1 MSSRGDAYAVSGSDA
16 DSRVSRRSAASAAD
30 QAVDKAVDDLTEQV
44 SQLRH
49 HLDGVLA
56 HTDAL
61 IYAKDLDGRY
71 TMANR
76 AMLAVVGRPESE
88 VVGRTDAELFP
99 AAMAA
104 QFTRHDAEVARNG
117 EVARFEESVRQIDG
131 STKSFLSTRFPVR
144 DESGVVYAV
153 GGVSTDITESV
164 RTRRQLA
171 ASQQR
176 WRALVDSSP
185 VSTVVLNAEDLR
197 FVYANARAAEVFG
210 VGNANELLGRA
221 CSDVIPAEGRPVL
234 RERMA
239 ELLAGVPLD
248 SVRMEILGYDQRR
261 RTIEVNAGL
270 VNFDDAPS
278 IQIEIRD
285 VTEREAAEEALR
297 ISEERFRMLWESS
310 PVGVVESD
318 LLGVIVSAN
327 PALCELVGRSAEELI
342 GQSSLTALMPSDE
355 AVHESASGV
364 ARSLRD
370 GERAEATFETTYEHA
385 SGRAISVLVTVG
397 LLYDSDGEPCRFIA
411 TIIDVTARR
420 RAEEDLR
427 ASEVLLRTA
436 FDYAPNG
443 MLLMDGEGR
452 LLQANPAICSLL
464 GRTEDELQA
473 VLDGLSVVHPDDQA
487 ALFVA
492 VEEAQASDR
501 GIASVDLRLVDDAG
515 RAHWVSV
522 SIALLEGPNG
532 VSYIL
537 VQVQDIAERQ
547 AAHERLTHRA
557 THDALTELPNRVL
570 LSQRIRRALDERLQ
584 RVENSDVAVLF
595 LDLDGFKAINDT
607 HGHQVGDEVLIE
619 VARRL
624 QHAVRPT
631 DLVARLGGDEFV
643 VLCDAL
649 PHREEAG
656 RIAER
661 LRGLIAHPI
670 PSSRGQLQ
678 VTVSIGISHA
688 VEDITADQ
696 MLGQSDAAMYAEKRH
711 RRRRQP
717 VSMPI
722 PGQRPA

>member
-1 MSSRGDAYAVSGSDA
+1 
-16 DSRVSRRSAASAAD
+16 
-30 QAVDKAVDDLTEQV
+30 
-44 SQLRH
+44 
-49 HLDGVLA
+49 
-56 HTDAL
+56 
-61 IYAKDLDGRY
+61 
-71 TMANR
+71 
-76 AMLAVVGRPESE
+76 
-88 VVGRTDAELFP
+88 
-99 AAMAA
+99 
-104 QFTRHDAEVARNG
+104 
-117 EVARFEESVRQIDG
+117 
-131 STKSFLSTRFPVR
+131 
-144 DESGVVYAV
+144 
-153 GGVSTDITESV
+153 
-164 RTRRQLA
+164 
-171 ASQQR
+171 
-176 WRALVDSSP
+176 
-185 VSTVVLNAEDLR
+185 
-197 FVYANARAAEVFG
+197 
-210 VGNANELLGRA
+210 
-221 CSDVIPAEGRPVL
+221 
-234 RERMA
+234 
-239 ELLAGVPLD
+239 
-248 SVRMEILGYDQRR
+248 
-261 RTIEVNAGL
+261 
-270 VNFDDAPS
+270 
-278 IQIEIRD
+278 
-285 VTEREAAEEALR
+285 
-297 ISEERFRMLWESS
+297 
-310 PVGVVESD
+310 
-318 LLGVIVSAN
+318 
-327 PALCELVGRSAEELI
+327 
-342 GQSSLTALMPSDE
+342 
-355 AVHESASGV
+355 
-364 ARSLRD
+364 
-370 GERAEATFETTYEHA
+370 
-385 SGRAISVLVTVG
+385 
-397 LLYDSDGEPCRFIA
+397 
-411 TIIDVTARR
+411 
-420 RAEEDLR
+420 
-427 ASEVLLRTA
+427 
-436 FDYAPNG
+436 
-443 MLLMDGEGR
+443 
-452 LLQANPAICSLL
+452 
-464 GRTEDELQA
+464 
-473 VLDGLSVVHPDDQA
+473 
-487 ALFVA
+487 LFVA

-717 VSMPI
+717 ASMPI
-722 PGQRPA
+722 PEQRPA

>member
-1 MSSRGDAYAVSGSDA
+1 
-16 DSRVSRRSAASAAD
+16 
-30 QAVDKAVDDLTEQV
+30 
-44 SQLRH
+44 
-49 HLDGVLA
+49 
-56 HTDAL
+56 L
-61 IYAKDLDGRY
+61 IYAKDLHGRY
-71 TMANR
+71 TIVNR
-76 AMLAVVGRPESE
+76 AMLEVVGRPESE

-99 AAMAA
+99 EMAA
-104 QFTRHDAEVARNG
+104 QFTRHDDEVARTG
-117 EVARFEESVRQIDG
+117 EVARYEETVRQRDG
-131 STKSFLSTRFPVR
+131 STKTFLSTRFPMR

-164 RTRRQLA
+164 RTRRHLA

-185 VSTVVLNAEDLR
+185 VATVVFGAQDLR
-197 FVYANARAAEVFG
+197 FLYANARAADIFG
-210 VGNANELLGRA
+210 VSNAGELTGRNCA
-221 CSDVIPAEGRPVL
+221 DVVPEAAREAY
-234 RERMA
+234 RERIA
-239 ELLAGVPLD
+239 QLRAGQ
-248 SVRMEILGYDQRR
+248 SVDNVRFQIVTFDGQP

-270 VNFDDAPS
+270 VTFDDTNA
-278 IQIEIRD
+278 IQAEVRD
-285 VTEREAAEEALR
+285 VTEREAADETLR
-297 ISEERFRMLWESS
+297 ISEERFRMLWEFS

-318 LLGVIVSAN
+318 LHGVLISAN
-327 PALCELVGRSAEELI
+327 PALCELLGRTPEELI
-342 GQSSLTALMPSDE
+342 GQHSLSALTPSDE
-355 AVHESASGV
+355 EAQRQVKQAANELRETRSARLS
-364 ARSLRD
+364 
-370 GERAEATFETTYEHA
+370 FETTYEHA
-385 SGRAISVLVTVG
+385 SGRPIPVLVTVG
-397 LLYDSDGEPCRFIA
+397 MLYDSDGAPCRFIA
-411 TIIDVTARR
+411 TVLDITARR

-443 MLLMDGEGR
+443 MLLMDGDGR

-717 VSMPI
+717 ASMPI
-722 PGQRPA
+722 PEQRPA